1 MKWYHEY
8 KTFLWKM
15 KNIKQNCG
23 GIVEKSL
30 FSHYHLH
37 FHWIYLIEAQETN
50 FVVLSIIH
58 CQTSEI
64 CTQQIYNICFSLAWP
79 TSYLISLGSSKI
91 QTLQCPF
98 KDWKEFRTH
107 LPNCNASACELED
120 MIWRYARKN
129 LARLNIFIKV
139 SEKCT

>member
-1 MKWYHEY
+1 MN
-8 KTFLWKM
+8 L
-15 KNIKQNCG
+15 
-23 GIVEKSL
+23 
-30 FSHYHLH
+30 
-37 FHWIYLIEAQETN
+37 
-50 FVVLSIIH
+50 VVLSIIH

-91 QTLQCPF
+91 QTLKCPF

-139 SEKCT
+139 SEKFNSNKVSPNQLLVLKISKNATTCRT